1 MGTSVGDI
9 ITGLTVEGLSSVTN
23 YFAAKSSNAF
33 NALQKMEEVDKYF
46 KEEFLQGAQ
55 YSKEIKEFYVSNNKA
70 LEAANAIGIRDGK
83 GTEGAGKLNNMT
95 PSELNKLTPDQ
106 IKKALPDGW
115 TYSGSPDGRFTHIKD
130 SSGNYRI
137 RIDPADKV
145 TAYPHMHIFDDV
157 GNALDINGNI
167 VPANSIDAHIPR

>member
-1 MGTSVGDI
+1 
-9 ITGLTVEGLSSVTN
+9 
-23 YFAAKSSNAF
+23 
-33 NALQKMEEVDKYF
+33 
-46 KEEFLQGAQ
+46 
-55 YSKEIKEFYVSNNKA
+55 
-70 LEAANAIGIRDGK
+70 
-83 GTEGAGKLNNMT
+83 MT

-145 TAYPHMHIFDDV
+145 TTYPHMHIFDDV